1 MTDSKASLKPLQ
13 PTLYELAEDGHSLNF
28 FFAQCSACQGLSFP
42 ANAPGCMHCGEP
54 LSTAQRVSRP
64 GGGEL
69 LEFVTLHVPLLPGM
83 AAPSIAGDIRI
94 APGVVEEGVMAVAD
108 EAALRHGMVVRAI
121 ADWKPEEG
129 VYDCRFVPAKEGAT
143 Q

>member
-1 MTDSKASLKPLQ
+1 MTDTQASLKPAQ
-13 PTLYELAEDGHSLNF
+13 PTLYALAEDGRSLNF
-28 FFAQCSACQGLSFP
+28 LFKQCGACGGLSFP
-42 ANAPGCMHCGEP
+42 ANVPGCMHCGQP
-54 LSTAQRVSRP
+54 LEGATQVARP

-94 APGVVEEGVMAVAD
+94 APGIIEEGVIAVTDETLLRPGMALQAVAAVN
-108 EAALRHGMVVRAI
+108 EA
-121 ADWKPEEG
+121 DG
-129 VYDCRFVPAKEGAT
+129 VYACRFVPVNAEAV

>member
-1 MTDSKASLKPLQ
+1 MTDSKTSLKPLQ
-13 PTLYELAEDGHSLNF
+13 PTLYELADDGRSLNF
-28 FFAQCSACQGLSFP
+28 FFAQCGACGGLSFP
-42 ANAPGCMHCGEP
+42 ANAPGCMHCGDP
-54 LSTAQRVSRP
+54 LSAAQRVTRP

-94 APGVVEEGVMAVAD
+94 APGIVEEGVVAVAND
-108 EAALRHGMVVRAI
+108 GVLKHGMALRAVAQV
-121 ADWKPEEG
+121 KPDDG
-129 VYDCRFVPAKEGAT
+129 VYACRFVPVEEGAM

>member
-1 MTDSKASLKPLQ
+1 MTDSKTSLKPLQ
-13 PTLYELAEDGHSLNF
+13 PTLYELAADGHSLNF
-28 FFAQCSACQGLSFP
+28 FFAQCGACGGLSFP
-42 ANAPGCMHCGEP
+42 ANAPGCMHCGSP
-54 LSTAQRVSRP
+54 LSEAQRVTRP

-94 APGVVEEGVMAVAD
+94 APGIVEEGVMAVGD
-108 EAALRHGMVVRAI
+108 ETALRHGMTVRAI
-121 ADWKPEEG
+121 VEMKPEEG
-129 VYDCRFVPAKEGAT
+129 VYACRFVPVNEGAA